1 MSDNTVYFSSAS
13 GDEVQCD
20 KRQAYRFMGCRDD
33 GNAELD
39 NLYRECA
46 ELLKKEA
53 SFKAVWRKS
62 AVSFKGDD
70 TVCFDFG
77 EIKSAFLCKNL
88 EGCTSAY
95 VFAATTGVDVD
106 RLILRLSRISPSKA
120 VITDATGSAAIEDFC
135 DILNGRLKEEAEC
148 KPRFSCGYGDFSIEN
163 QKNILE
169 FLNAYKLLG
178 ISLSESFLMTP
189 KKSVTAIVGIKG

>member
-1 MSDNTVYFSSAS
+1 MISPIQIFGLTADDVEIN
-13 GDEVQCD
+13 
-20 KRQAYRFMGCRDD
+20 KREAFRYMGCT
-33 GNAELD
+33 G
-39 NLYRECA
+39 
-46 ELLKKEA
+46 
-53 SFKAVWRKS
+53 KAVNEDMEELYSVCLEDFQMAVKYKACYRKTDI
-62 AVSFKGDD
+62 FLKGDGIID
-70 TVCFDFG
+70 LGFG
-77 EIKSAFLCKNL
+77 EFKSYHLEKNL
-88 EGCTSAY
+88 EGCKKAY

-135 DILNGRLKEEAEC
+135 DILNGRLKEETDC

-189 KKSVTAIVGIKG
+189 KKSVTAIVGIKW